1 MKNIF
6 IIIFAIF
13 QVLNAQ
19 TNEQIKKQLKDA
31 GITLD
36 QAVSLYEEGM
46 RLAQLCSGRLDG
58 AELKITELQHAF
70 QHNTPAG
77 EQPDDN

>member
-1 MKNIF
+1 MSANTDSNLPF
-6 IIIFAIF
+6 EQAF
-13 QVLNAQ
+13 QKLEETVQALENG
-19 TNEQIKKQLKDA
+19 

-77 EQPDDN
+77 EQPDDK

>member
-1 MKNIF
+1 MSANTDSDLPF
-6 IIIFAIF
+6 EQAF
-13 QVLNAQ
+13 QKLEETVQALENG
-19 TNEQIKKQLKDA
+19 

-70 QHNTPAG
+70 QHNTPTG
-77 EQPDDN
+77 EQPDDK